1 MYLEMVVAW
10 VALGAL
16 EFWKCYGEALRVIK
30 PNQMKYHWL
39 RHDFFCNYRSGHDKT
54 QKLLSK
60 YNYWTPNSKVYS
72 QNSLHNCSNIII
84 IVSFPHHIRDCWHHE
99 HETHIWHPPITT
111 VGGLEPPE
119 PKPPVNLLSRQ
130 AVESRS
136 IKGPFSVQARV
147 GRMVEMSWGFFI
159 CFLFFFGRVR
169 LGCNKS
175 QFKVWSGEVMI
186 GWMGWM
192 IFVEWFNLNLFEYV
206 CFSSSLN
213 HFYPELCLHPIG
225 LVNSGRKVSWVSSS
239 GRAYNNASRP
249 SLRLEGQQLWSEI
262 KYDRTCRHQ
271 DIGRKLY
278 LSTQVP
284 LLSSHSH
291 DFFDVL
297 LKVVCV
303 YTEYLV
309 SHVCLDDWSTFGLT
323 LGWLSPKWCF
333 MPWETLPNYTVNTC
347 HYQPSFSINS

>member
-1 MYLEMVVAW
+1 MRW
-10 VALGAL
+10 WLG
-16 EFWKCYGEALRVIK
+16 EWDGWF
-30 PNQMKYHWL
+30 
-39 RHDFFCNYRSGHDKT
+39 
-54 QKLLSK
+54 LLSG
-60 YNYWTPNSKVYS
+60 
-72 QNSLHNCSNIII
+72 L
-84 IVSFPHHIRDCWHHE
+84 
-99 HETHIWHPPITT
+99 IWIC
-111 VGGLEPPE
+111 L
-119 PKPPVNLLSRQ
+119 NM
-130 AVESRS
+130 
-136 IKGPFSVQARV
+136 SV
-147 GRMVEMSWGFFI
+147 
-159 CFLFFFGRVR
+159 
-169 LGCNKS
+169 
-175 QFKVWSGEVMI
+175 
-186 GWMGWM
+186 
-192 IFVEWFNLNLFEYV
+192 
-206 CFSSSLN
+206 FSSSLN